1 MCVKIYNSLTFGLN
15 KQYVRIA
22 VGLEKGGFMPWH
34 YSAIIGSLTLKIYPL
49 TKSQTVAD
57 KYLRLGF
64 ATDNFDDILNQLRD
78 KNVAYTEPSVT
89 DFAFLT
95 VITDLDGRKIELS
108 KKIRK

>member
-1 MCVKIYNSLTFGLN
+1 
-15 KQYVRIA
+15 
-22 VGLEKGGFMPWH
+22 MPWH